1 MTDSL
6 PPPRLL
12 QPADAA
18 AYKRLRDEML
28 AAFPQAF
35 TSDAETESLRPAES
49 YAERLRA
56 GPGGFTL
63 GILQGEDL
71 LGALTCQL
79 PPRAKERHLGHLV
92 AMMVSPAHQGRG
104 LGRQLLAAT
113 VAQARQHTGL
123 LQLTLS
129 VTRGNDAAVKL
140 YEQAGFRTYGCL
152 PAAVRLAD
160 GQLFDKLLMRLPLDG
175 A

>member
-1 MTDSL
+1 MTA
-6 PPPRLL
+6 PRPTPRML
-12 QPADAA
+12 QPSDAA
-18 AYKRLRDEML
+18 AYKRLRDDML

-63 GILQGEDL
+63 GILQGDDL
-71 LGALTCQL
+71 LGALTCEL
-79 PPRAKERHLGHLV
+79 PTRAKERHLGHLV
-92 AMMVSPAHQGRG
+92 AMMVAPAHQGRG

-113 VAQARQHTGL
+113 VAQARQHSGL

-129 VTRGNDAAVKL
+129 VTRGNDAAVRL
-140 YEQAGFRTYGCL
+140 YEQAGFQTYGCL
-152 PAAVRLAD
+152 PDAVRLAD
-160 GQLFDKLLMRLPLDG
+160 GQLFDKLLMRLPLQQT
-175 A
+175 

>member
-1 MTDSL
+1 MTAL
-6 PPPRLL
+6 RLL
-12 QPADAA
+12 QPADAP
-18 AYKRLRDEML
+18 AYKRLREEML

-35 TSDAETESLRPAES
+35 TSDAESARLRPAES
-49 YAERLRA
+49 YADRLHA
-56 GPGGFTL
+56 GDGGFTL
-63 GILQGEDL
+63 GMEAAGEL
-71 LGALTCQL
+71 VGALTCEIPTRL
-79 PPRAKERHLGHLV
+79 KERHLGHLV

-113 VAQARQHTGL
+113 VAQARQHTEL

-129 VTRGNDAAVKL
+129 VTRGNDAAVRL
-140 YEQAGFRTYGCL
+140 YEDAGFQTYGCL

>member
-1 MTDSL
+1 
-6 PPPRLL
+6 
-12 QPADAA
+12 
-18 AYKRLRDEML
+18 
-28 AAFPQAF
+28 
-35 TSDAETESLRPAES
+35 
-49 YAERLRA
+49 
-56 GPGGFTL
+56 
-63 GILQGEDL
+63 
-71 LGALTCQL
+71 
-79 PPRAKERHLGHLV
+79 
-92 AMMVSPAHQGRG
+92 
-104 LGRQLLAAT
+104 
-113 VAQARQHTGL
+113 L